1 MLRSSALR
9 SGDRTMTDTTTRADE
24 AAALL
29 LAVRDG
35 RSPLL
40 DGLPPALQPQTEA
53 DSYAIQHAVA
63 ARLGPIGGWKVG
75 SPAPDSPRFTCAP
88 IPAAAIVTDGAT
100 IVGSDRVVEAEIAVR
115 LGRDLPPRDAPY
127 TEADLRGAIASV
139 HPAMEILATR
149 FADPAAAG
157 PLATLA
163 DASSNHSLLLGPP
176 IAGWDGIDLAHETV
190 RLLVDGTGVKTGTGN
205 PGGDLLRLLVWL
217 ANTGARA
224 DGGLR
229 AGQAVTTGS
238 WTGKDPAG
246 PGQTVVAQFG
256 RCGAATLR
264 FAA

>member
-1 MLRSSALR
+1 
-9 SGDRTMTDTTTRADE
+9 MTDTTTRADE

-40 DGLPPALQPQTEA
+40 DDLPPALQPQSEA
-53 DSYAIQHAVA
+53 DSYAIQRAVV

-88 IPAAAIVTDGAT
+88 IPAAAIMADGAT
-100 IVGSDRVVEAEIAVR
+100 ITGSDRVVEAEIAVR
-115 LGRDLPPRDAPY
+115 LGRDLPPREQPY
-127 TEADLRGAIASV
+127 TAADLRAAIASV
-139 HPAMEILATR
+139 HPALEILATR
-149 FADPAAAG
+149 FADGTAAG

-176 IAGWDGIDLAHETV
+176 VAGWEAVELAEETV
-190 RLLVDGTGVKTGTGN
+190 QLRVDGTVVKTGTGN
-205 PGGDLLRLLVWL
+205 PGGDMLRLLVWL

-224 DGGLR
+224 AGGLR